1 MYDPM
6 AELLNVAGQDP
17 YVGAEKTAALGFPG
31 GSLSGL
37 PQQTRQILGDLEK
50 AREYMRQEI
59 VDRRNETIG
68 RLSKVRD
75 LPATFISVDSDVL
88 VPAGVPAG
96 AIQAIPFQ
104 TFNNV
109 RITDFTVQ
117 AAGAP
122 GFAITGM
129 QIGRLNLFQNNGAI
143 PADRF
148 TPDAN
153 RPPIETPELKA
164 GTQGVVTVQNLL
176 GVAAR
181 FLAVFD
187 AIDLSFSSPD
197 CGR

>member
-1 MYDPM
+1 M
-6 AELLNVAGQDP
+6 AELLQVAGQDP
-17 YVGAEKTAALGFPG
+17 YIGAERRDTLAVPG
-31 GSLSGL
+31 GALSTVS
-37 PQQTRQILGDLEK
+37 PESRRIMADLE
-50 AREYMRQEI
+50 RLRDNMRQE
-59 VDRRNETIG
+59 VAERRTETIS

>member
-1 MYDPM
+1 MSD
-6 AELLNVAGQDP
+6 LLSVSGLDP
-17 YVGAEKTAALGFPG
+17 YVGAASDKLAIPG
-31 GSLSGL
+31 GALSAL
-37 PQQTRQILGDLEK
+37 SPQGKQVVSDLSHWRQLQ
-50 AREYMRQEI
+50 RQEMI
-59 VDRRNETIG
+59 DIADAKLG
-68 RLSKVRD
+68 RLSKVGE
-75 LPATFISVDSDVL
+75 LPATFISVDSAVL
-88 VPAGVPAG
+88 APAGIAAG
-96 AIQAIPFQ
+96 AQLAIPFQ
-104 TFNNV
+104 TFNTV

-122 GFAITGM
+122 GFAIVGM

-148 TPDAN
+148 APDAK
-153 RPPIETPELKA
+153 RPPIETPTLQA

-187 AIDLSFSSPD
+187 AIDLSFKSPD